1 MNIRPFSKVLVA
13 NRGEIAVRVI
23 RGCHEL
29 GLQVVAVYSE
39 ADADAMHVR
48 LADES
53 ECIGP
58 AVSAESY
65 LRHERVLQVAKERG
79 CDAIHPGYGFLS
91 ENAEFAQEVID
102 AGLVWIG
109 PPPNAMMK
117 MGSKTGA
124 RQAMHAAG
132 VPLVPGTLTA
142 LTNDDELIGVATEVG
157 LPVMLKAS
165 AGGGGKGM
173 RRVDRLEDLPSA
185 LASTKSEAR
194 KSFGDDAVYVEKLVE
209 NARHVEVQV
218 LADGHGTV
226 VHLFERDCSVQR
238 RHQKVIEE
246 APCPVLRQEVRDAMT
261 AAAVRAAE
269 AVDYVGAGTCEF
281 LYDPKTEAFFFL
293 EMNTRLQVEHPIT
306 EFITGVD
313 LVQAQLRVAA
323 GEPLWFAQED
333 LKINGHAIE
342 CRIYAEDARNNF
354 RPSPGPLHVY
364 REPAGPWVRTDSGV
378 TQGMEVPIHYDPM
391 VSKLIVWGPDRKSA
405 MDRARRAL
413 EDYRIVGIPTSIP
426 FFLAI
431 LDDEAFRSGI
441 YDTGFITPEWLEANL
456 APSDEDTEAA
466 AVIAA
471 VARFEKDEAIQ
482 APRGTAVAASRW
494 KWSHRGA
501 GWGQR

>member
-1 MNIRPFSKVLVA
+1 
-13 NRGEIAVRVI
+13 
-23 RGCHEL
+23 
-29 GLQVVAVYSE
+29 
-39 ADADAMHVR
+39 
-48 LADES
+48 
-53 ECIGP
+53 
-58 AVSAESY
+58 
-65 LRHERVLQVAKERG
+65 VAKERG

-91 ENAEFAQEVID
+91 ENAGFAQAVID

-109 PPPNAMMK
+109 PPPNAMIK

-142 LTNDDELIGVATEVG
+142 LTNDEELIGVATKVG

-173 RRVDRLEDLPSA
+173 RRVDRLEDLASA

-218 LADGHGTV
+218 LADSHGTV
-226 VHLFERDCSVQR
+226 VHLFERDCSIQR

-246 APCPVLRQEVRDAMT
+246 SPCPVLPQSVRDAMT
-261 AAAVRAAE
+261 ASAVRAAE

-281 LYDPKTEAFFFL
+281 LYDPTTEAFYFL

-323 GEPLWFAQED
+323 GEPLWFAQDD

-342 CRIYAEDARNNF
+342 CRIYAEDARHNF

-378 TQGMEVPIHYDPM
+378 TEGMDVPIHYDPM

-413 EDYRIVGIPTSIP
+413 QDYRIVGIPTSIP

-431 LDDEAFRSGI
+431 LDDEVFRSGI
-441 YDTGFITPEWLEANL
+441 YDTGFITPEWLETNL
-456 APSDEDTEAA
+456 APSDEDAQLA

-471 VARFEKDEAIQ
+471 VARFEKDEAVQ
-482 APRGTAVAASRW
+482 SPRGAAAVGSRW
-494 KWSHRGA
+494 KWSRRGA